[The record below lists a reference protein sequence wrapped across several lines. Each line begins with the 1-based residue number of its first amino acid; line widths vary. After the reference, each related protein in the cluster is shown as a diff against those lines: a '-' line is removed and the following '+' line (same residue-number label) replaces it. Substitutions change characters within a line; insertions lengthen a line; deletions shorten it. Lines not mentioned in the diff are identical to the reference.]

1 MWDELLGQK
10 RRYDLQG
17 TLPTSREMLDAS
29 FLCIVT
35 VARRLNIGPGYPFL
49 ARSELSPVASHTPGL
64 PETGEYLGATVTGMD
79 TEANDDPD
87 LTDFDELDTLSALDP
102 SYSDTLFDSGTEDA
116 CSQNDSGDK
125 SDNAR
130 RNAEFTSERQRGVQA
145 IFVLGDVD
153 GEGNV
158 GGNYV
163 ANNVGG
169 LESSP
174 MQMRRRG
181 LHSHVPKEN
190 AAPIIP
196 RKGAGHQCDDGAD
209 EGPLRKK

>member
-1 MWDELLGQK
+1 MLDDDREVKMKLRRKLDLGMDYFLGVKNALLLWLAMWDELLGQK

-17 TLPTSREMLDAS
+17 TLPTSREMLNAS

-130 RNAEFTSERQRGVQA
+130 RNAEFTKFTDADAPKGSA
-145 IFVLGDVD
+145 FSCP
-153 GEGNV
+153 EGKCST
-158 GGNYV
+158 NYT
-163 ANNVGG
+163 
-169 LESSP
+169 
-174 MQMRRRG
+174 
-181 LHSHVPKEN
+181 K
-190 AAPIIP
+190 
-196 RKGAGHQCDDGAD
+196 KGAGHQCDDGAD